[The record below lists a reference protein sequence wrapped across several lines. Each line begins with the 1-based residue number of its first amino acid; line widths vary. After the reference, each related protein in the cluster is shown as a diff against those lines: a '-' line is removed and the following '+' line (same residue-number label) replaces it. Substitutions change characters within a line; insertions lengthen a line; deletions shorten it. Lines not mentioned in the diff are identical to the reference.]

1 MPTPLSKRSSGGAPG
16 AGAPGAAG
24 GPASLAPDQS
34 PGAVTLEGI
43 SRSFGDVVALDELTV
58 EIEAGELIAL
68 LGPSGC
74 GKTTALRILGGFE
87 LPDRGRVLLDGQEI
101 TGLPPNKRNMGM
113 VFQAYSLFPNMD
125 LRDNVAFGLRMRKVD
140 AGKRKARALEL
151 LELVG
156 LTDAAARY
164 PHQLSGGQQQR
175 VALARALA
183 VQPRVLLLDEPLS
196 ALDAQVRSQ
205 LRTEIRR
212 LQRELGITTLFVTHD
227 QSEALSI
234 ADRVGVMQ
242 AGRIEQLASPREI
255 YREPATPFV
264 AEFVGSINRLRGR
277 LDAGGEVQV
286 FGQRL
291 QALNP
296 AALSS
301 DRDVDVLLRPE
312 ALDAV
317 PDEQGSAQVEE
328 QTFLGSAVRLRLRVP
343 DGDLLVDVP
352 SHRSGLEPGNRATVS
367 VVTDRALVAEPGA
380 RSAAISGTT
389 AASGAEP
396 VSDAPSR
403 A

>member
-1 MPTPLSKRSSGGAPG
+1 MPRPLSNRF
-16 AGAPGAAG
+16 AGEAG
-24 GPASLAPDQS
+24 TPEAGESA
-34 PGAVTLEGI
+34 GAVTLEAI
-43 SRSFGDVVALDELTV
+43 ERRFGDVVALDRLDL
-58 EIEAGELIAL
+58 EIGAGELVAL

-74 GKTTALRILGGFE
+74 GKTTVLRILGGFE
-87 LPDRGRVLLDGQEI
+87 RPDSGRVLLDGNEI
-101 TGLPPNKRNMGM
+101 TGLPPNRRNMGM

-125 LRDNVAFGLRMRKVD
+125 LRDNVAFGPRMRKVD
-140 AGKRKARALEL
+140 GSKRQARALEL

-156 LTDAAARY
+156 LADAASRY

-196 ALDAQVRSQ
+196 ALDAQVRAQ

-242 AGRIEQLASPREI
+242 AGRIEQLAAPREI
-255 YREPATPFV
+255 YRQPTTPFV

-277 LDAGGEVQV
+277 LDDAGEVEV

-296 AALSS
+296 ASLRSGQ
-301 DRDVDVLLRPE
+301 DVDVLLRPE
-312 ALDAV
+312 ALDAL
-317 PDEQGSAQVEE
+317 PDEQGAAQLEE

-352 SHRSGLEPGNRATVS
+352 SHRTGLEPGDRATVS
-367 VVTDRALVAEPGA
+367 VIIDRALVAEPGA
-380 RSAAISGTT
+380 RSAAVSGVT

-396 VSDAPSR
+396 VADAPPSR
-403 A
+403 AA